1 MTILRSLYTNRYL
14 FGQMLQRDVLQRY
27 RGSQLGFLW
36 AFLYP
41 IMMLLVY
48 TFVFGM
54 VMRVKWGVEGQDN
67 IDFGLILFAGLLC
80 HGLLAEVV
88 MGAVGI
94 IRGNGQYVKKVV
106 FPLEVLNF
114 VSIANA
120 FLHMLLGLL
129 ILMVLF
135 VASGNPIHS
144 TVLLTPV
151 VLAPFLI
158 FLIGLSFFVAVLGVY
173 VRDLSQFVGVLITV
187 LLFLGPIVYPFTSVP
202 IEIQPYVYWFNP
214 LTIIVEQLRAVMLFG
229 QYPNWADLGLYTVF
243 ACLMLILGMW
253 FFQRTRDGFA
263 DVI

>member
-1 MTILRSLYTNRYL
+1 
-14 FGQMLQRDVLQRY
+14 
-27 RGSQLGFLW
+27 
-36 AFLYP
+36 
-41 IMMLLVY
+41 MMLLVY

-54 VMRVKWGVEGQDN
+54 VMRVKWGVAGQDN

-114 VSIANA
+114 VSIANG

-129 ILMVLF
+129 IQMVLF
-135 VASGNPIHS
+135 VASGNPIYP
-144 TVLLTPV
+144 TILLTPV

-202 IEIQPYVYWFNP
+202 VEIQPYVYWLNP

-229 QYPNWADLGLYTVF
+229 QYPNWADLGLYTIF
-243 ACLMLILGMW
+243 ACLMLVLGMW